1 MFIQKWDLEIYEIN
15 NLQKLGGLQ
24 SLEIVKLKMKETVYD
39 LFPFI
44 VKKIEEFS
52 ILGLGNTMIN

>member
-24 SLEIVKLKMKETVYD
+24 SLEIVKFKNEGDCV
-39 LFPFI
+39 
-44 VKKIEEFS
+44 
-52 ILGLGNTMIN
+52 